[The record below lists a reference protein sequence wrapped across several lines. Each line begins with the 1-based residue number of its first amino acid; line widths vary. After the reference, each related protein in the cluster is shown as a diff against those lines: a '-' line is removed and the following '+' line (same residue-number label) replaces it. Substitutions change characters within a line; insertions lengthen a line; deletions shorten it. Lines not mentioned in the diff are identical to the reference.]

1 MHDHLTKLWASNIAI
16 FRRNIRDIQD
26 ANSSSSALRSK
37 ILRKSRLL
45 KATGNIFD
53 AKRAD
58 ALEAKERAIFE
69 AGEPVRVALR
79 NIGQSIMR
87 HGHDID
93 KYIPQS
99 MLMDLLEIN
108 TTDRNRVE
116 PTDGIIGLTFVKGLE
131 DSACN
136 RGNDFKCG
144 PIASAIQAF
153 INYQMIHDKE
163 LKNSMENHL
172 FGKGGM
178 FEFLPSYRR
187 TAKGEFIKNQPKLRL
202 ADPEVDKAA

>member
-1 MHDHLTKLWASNIAI
+1 MHDHLTKLWAANIAI
-16 FRRNIRDIQD
+16 YRRNIRDIQD
-26 ANSSSSALRSK
+26 VNSSSYALRSK
-37 ILRKSRLL
+37 LLRKSRLL

-69 AGEPVRVALR
+69 AGEPARVALR
-79 NIGQSIMR
+79 GIGQDIMR
-87 HGHDID
+87 HGHLID
-93 KYIPQS
+93 KHIPQS

-108 TTDRNRVE
+108 TADRSRAE

-136 RGNDFKCG
+136 RGNDFKSG

-153 INYQMIHDKE
+153 INYQMIHNKE
-163 LKNSMENHL
+163 LKSSMENHL

-202 ADPEVDKAA
+202 ADPGVDKAA